1 MANTPHASVIVARDA
16 QGHIALLSSH
26 FPQHGGEYL
35 FLPGGRFENDETPLE
50 CAQREL
56 LEEAGV
62 ASARWEPLGSFTPTL
77 ASPARVHLFLA
88 EDLTLGPQ
96 QLTPSEADFKL
107 TWWPMHE
114 ALAAVQLGQFLL
126 PAGPL
131 ALFLAAQHSS
141 TAPQGTGTGNEMEQN
156 NTQND
161 AVRSRPTLTPVDR
174 T

>member
-16 QGHIALLSSH
+16 QGNIALLSSH

-62 ASARWEPLGSFTPTL
+62 TGARWKSLGSFTPTL
-77 ASPARVHLFLA
+77 ASSARVHLFLA
-88 EDLTLGPQ
+88 EELTLGPQ

-114 ALAAVQLGQFLL
+114 ALAAVQRGQFLL

-131 ALFLAAQHSS
+131 ALFLAAQHMDA
-141 TAPQGTGTGNEMEQN
+141 TAHDAGTDDETGRSNDL
-156 NTQND
+156 ND
-161 AVRSRPTLTPVDR
+161 AVRSRPSPVPAELT
-174 T
+174 